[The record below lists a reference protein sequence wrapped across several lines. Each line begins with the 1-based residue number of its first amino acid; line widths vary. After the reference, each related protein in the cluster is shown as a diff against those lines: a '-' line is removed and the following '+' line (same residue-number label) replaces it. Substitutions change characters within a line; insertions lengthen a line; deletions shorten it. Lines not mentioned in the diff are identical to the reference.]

1 MPVPPKQQSTSVT
14 ITAWDF
20 IKDNYD
26 PEDRLAVVI
35 KNPHENRVTQR
46 LDTAKAIASPDFQ
59 KWLRDHNE
67 HGGEIYLTTNT
78 LMPRSSTRTRQ
89 DVLVIRHVYL
99 DIDAE
104 GPAVL
109 QKLMTDPRVPKPNYV
124 VNTSPEKFQTLWK
137 VQDFSIGQAETL
149 QRVMAAEFGA
159 DRAVVDAAR
168 VLRVPGFKNHKYREP
183 HLITAQRHSTE
194 THKPERFRFPL
205 PEFASDAS
213 NLSRTATNK
222 AGSSEAKPNK
232 EISQS
237 ERDWAYAKQRL
248 AMGADPEEVV
258 QAITEYRPDKWNPE
272 SYARRTVEKA
282 KAQLQSAGSAEEARN
297 PLDR

>member
-1 MPVPPKQQSTSVT
+1 MSSGKVT
-14 ITAWDF
+14 ERPNATVTAWDF

-26 PEDRLAVVI
+26 PDDRLAVVI

-46 LDTAKAIASPDFQ
+46 MDTAKAIASPDFQ

-67 HGGEIYLTTNT
+67 RGGEIYLTTNT
-78 LMPRSSTRTRQ
+78 LMPKSSTRTRQ
-89 DVLVIRHVYL
+89 DVLAIRHVYL

-109 QKLMTDPRVPKPNYV
+109 QKVMTDPRVPKPNYV

-168 VLRVPGFKNHKYREP
+168 VLRVPGFTNHKYREP

-194 THKPERFRFPL
+194 VYNPERFRFPL

-213 NLSRTATNK
+213 NLSRTATTK
-222 AGSSEAKPNK
+222 AGSSEAKPKK

-272 SYARRTVEKA
+272 DYARRTVEKA
-282 KAQLQSAGSAEEARN
+282 KAELQSAGSAEEARN

>member
-1 MPVPPKQQSTSVT
+1 MSSGKVTESPKATV
-14 ITAWDF
+14 TAWDF

-26 PEDRLAVVI
+26 PDDRLAVVI
-35 KNPHENRVTQR
+35 KNPLENRVTQR
-46 LDTAKAIASPDFQ
+46 MDTAKAIASPDFQ

-67 HGGEIYLTTNT
+67 RGGEIYLTTNALSPEST
-78 LMPRSSTRTRQ
+78 TRTRQ
-89 DVLVIRHVYL
+89 DILAIRHVYL
-99 DIDAE
+99 DIDTE
-104 GPAVL
+104 GPTVL
-109 QKLMTDPRVPKPNYV
+109 QKVMTDPRVPKPNYV
-124 VNTSPEKFQTLWK
+124 VNTSPERFQTLWK
-137 VQDFSIGQAETL
+137 VQNFSIGKAETL
-149 QRVMAAEFGA
+149 QRVMAAELGA

-168 VLRVPGFKNHKYREP
+168 VLRIPGFTNHKYREP

-194 THKPERFRFPL
+194 IHTPERFRFPL
-205 PEFASDAS
+205 PEFASDAP
-213 NLSRTATNK
+213 NLSRTATTK
-222 AGSSEAKPNK
+222 AGSSEARPQK

-282 KAQLQSAGSAEEARN
+282 KAELQSTGSADEARN
-297 PLDR
+297 PPDR

>member
-1 MPVPPKQQSTSVT
+1 MPRPPRQHDPKISV
-14 ITAWDF
+14 TAWDF

-26 PEDRLAVVI
+26 PDDRLAVVI

-46 LDTAKAIASPDFQ
+46 MDTAKAIASPDFQ
-59 KWLRDHNE
+59 RWLRDQNQR
-67 HGGEIYLTTNT
+67 GGEIYLTTNT
-78 LMPRSSTRTRQ
+78 LMPESSTRTRR
-89 DVLVIRHVYL
+89 DVLHIRHVYL

-109 QKLMTDPRVPKPNYV
+109 QKAMTDPRVPQLNYV
-124 VNTSPEKFQTLWK
+124 VSTSPEKFQTLWR

-149 QRVMAAEFGA
+149 QRIMAAEFGA

-168 VLRVPGFKNHKYREP
+168 VLRVPGFTNHKYLEP
-183 HLITAQRHSTE
+183 HLITAQRYSTE
-194 THKPERFRFPL
+194 IHKPERFLFPL
-205 PEFASDAS
+205 PEFVSDAA
-213 NLSRTATNK
+213 NLSRTATVK
-222 AGSSEAKPNK
+222 AGANEAKPSK

-272 SYARRTVEKA
+272 YALRNNLREKKSTGQIPSRRVNQT
-282 KAQLQSAGSAEEARN
+282 G
-297 PLDR
+297 

>member
-1 MPVPPKQQSTSVT
+1 
-14 ITAWDF
+14 
-20 IKDNYD
+20 
-26 PEDRLAVVI
+26 L
-35 KNPHENRVTQR
+35 TQR
-46 LDTAKAIASPDFQ
+46 DFQ

-67 HGGEIYLTTNT
+67 RGGEIYLTTNA
-78 LMPRSSTRTRQ
+78 LSPESSTRTRQ
-89 DVLVIRHVYL
+89 DVLIIRHVYL

-109 QKLMTDPRVPKPNYV
+109 QKLMTDPRVPNPNFV

-168 VLRVPGFKNHKYREP
+168 VLRVPGFTNHKYREP

-194 THKPERFRFPL
+194 LYNPERFRFPL

-213 NLSRTATNK
+213 NLSRTATTK
-222 AGSSEAKPNK
+222 AGSSEDKPNK
-232 EISQS
+232 GISQS

-258 QAITEYRPDKWNPE
+258 QAITEYRPDKWNPGD
-272 SYARRTVEKA
+272 YARRTVEKA
-282 KAQLQSAGSAEEARN
+282 TAELQSSSSAEEARN

>member
-1 MPVPPKQQSTSVT
+1 MSSGKVT
-14 ITAWDF
+14 ERSNATVTAWDF

-26 PEDRLAVVI
+26 PDDRLAVVI

-46 LDTAKAIASPDFQ
+46 MDTAKAIASPDFQ

-67 HGGEIYLTTNT
+67 CGAEIYLTTNT
-78 LMPRSSTRTRQ
+78 LMPESSTRTRQ

-104 GPAVL
+104 GPVVL
-109 QKLMTDPRVPKPNYV
+109 QKVMTDSRVPKPNYV

-149 QRVMAAEFGA
+149 QRVMAAEFST

-168 VLRVPGFKNHKYREP
+168 VLRVPGFTNHKYREP
-183 HLITAQRHSTE
+183 HLVTAQRYSTE
-194 THKPERFRFPL
+194 VYTPERFRFPL

-213 NLSRTATNK
+213 NLSRTATFK
-222 AGSSEAKPNK
+222 ARASEAKPSK

-248 AMGADPEEVV
+248 AMGADPEQVV
-258 QAITEYRPDKWNPE
+258 QAITEYRPDKWNPGD
-272 SYARRTVEKA
+272 YARRTVEKA
-282 KAQLQSAGSAEEARN
+282 KAELQSSSSAEQARN

>member
-1 MPVPPKQQSTSVT
+1 MSSGKVTERPNAT

-20 IKDNYD
+20 VEDNYD
-26 PEDRLAVVI
+26 PDDRLAVVI
-35 KNPHENRVTQR
+35 KNQHDNRVTQR
-46 LDTAKAIASPDFQ
+46 MDTAKAIASPDFQ

-67 HGGEIYLTTNT
+67 RGGEIYLTTNT
-78 LMPRSSTRTRQ
+78 LMPESSTRTRQ
-89 DVLVIRHVYL
+89 DVLAIRHVYL
-99 DIDAE
+99 DIDGG

-109 QKLMTDPRVPKPNYV
+109 QKVMNDPRVPKPNYV

-149 QRVMAAEFGA
+149 QWVMAAEFGA

-168 VLRVPGFKNHKYREP
+168 VLRVPGFTNHKYREP

-194 THKPERFRFPL
+194 VYNLERFRFPL
-205 PEFASDAS
+205 PEFASDAA
-213 NLSRTATNK
+213 NLSRTTTIK
-222 AGSSEAKPNK
+222 AGSGEPKPNK

-248 AMGADPEEVV
+248 AMGADLEEVV

-282 KAQLQSAGSAEEARN
+282 KADMQSTGSVEV
-297 PLDR
+297 DRSSADR

>member
-1 MPVPPKQQSTSVT
+1 MPSGKVTERSNAT

-26 PEDRLAVVI
+26 PDDRLAVVI

-46 LDTAKAIASPDFQ
+46 MDTAKAIASPDFQ

-67 HGGEIYLTTNT
+67 QGAEIYLTTNA
-78 LMPRSSTRTRQ
+78 LMAESSTRTRHN
-89 DVLVIRHVYL
+89 VRVIRHVYL

-109 QKLMTDPRVPKPNYV
+109 QKVMTDPRVPKPNYV

-168 VLRVPGFKNHKYREP
+168 VLRVPGFTNHKYREP

-194 THKPERFRFPL
+194 VYNPERFRFPL

-213 NLSRTATNK
+213 NLSRTATTK
-222 AGSSEAKPNK
+222 VGSSEAKPNK

-248 AMGADPEEVV
+248 AMGADPEQVV
-258 QAITEYRPDKWNPE
+258 QAITDYRPDKWNPGD
-272 SYARRTVEKA
+272 YARRTVEKA
-282 KAQLQSAGSAEEARN
+282 KATLESADSAEEVRN

>member
-1 MPVPPKQQSTSVT
+1 MSSGKVT
-14 ITAWDF
+14 ERPNATVTAWDF

-26 PEDRLAVVI
+26 PDDCLAVVI

-46 LDTAKAIASPDFQ
+46 MDTAKAIASPDFQ

-67 HGGEIYLTTNT
+67 RGGEIYLTTNA
-78 LMPRSSTRTRQ
+78 LMPESSTRTRQ
-89 DVLVIRHVYL
+89 NVLTIRHVYL

-109 QKLMTDPRVPKPNYV
+109 QKVMTDSRVPKPNYV
-124 VNTSPEKFQTLWK
+124 VNTSQGKFQTLWK

-149 QRVMAAEFGA
+149 QRIMAAEFGA

-168 VLRVPGFKNHKYREP
+168 VLRVPGFTNHKYREQ

-194 THKPERFRFPL
+194 IHNLERFRFPL

-213 NLSRTATNK
+213 NLSRTATTK
-222 AGSSEAKPNK
+222 AGASEAKPNK

-258 QAITEYRPDKWNPE
+258 QAITEYRPDKWNPGE
-272 SYARRTVEKA
+272 YARRTVEKA
-282 KAQLQSAGSAEEARN
+282 KAELQSTGSTEEARN

>member
-1 MPVPPKQQSTSVT
+1 MPVPSQPWSNATV
-14 ITAWDF
+14 TAWDF

-26 PEDRLAVVI
+26 PDDRLAVVI

-46 LDTAKAIASPDFQ
+46 MDTAKAIASPDFQ

-67 HGGEIYLTTNT
+67 HGAEIYLTTNA
-78 LMPRSSTRTRQ
+78 LMAESSTRTRQ
-89 DVLVIRHVYL
+89 DVLAIRHVYL
-99 DIDAE
+99 DIDTK
-104 GPAVL
+104 GPTVL
-109 QKLMTDPRVPKPNYV
+109 QKVITDPRVPKPNYV
-124 VNTSPEKFQTLWK
+124 VNTSSEKFQTLWK
-137 VQDFSIGQAETL
+137 VQDFTIGQAETL

-168 VLRVPGFKNHKYREP
+168 VLRVPGFTNHKYREP
-183 HLITAQRHSTE
+183 HVITAQRHSTE
-194 THKPERFRFPL
+194 IHNPQHFRFPV
-205 PEFASDAS
+205 PEFGSDAS
-213 NLSRTATNK
+213 NLSRTATTK
-222 AGSSEAKPNK
+222 AGSSEGNTNK

-248 AMGADPEEVV
+248 AMGADPEQVV

-282 KAQLQSAGSAEEARN
+282 KAELQSSGSAQDVRN

>member
-1 MPVPPKQQSTSVT
+1 MSSVKAPERPKVT
-14 ITAWDF
+14 VTAWDF

-26 PEDRLAVVI
+26 PDDRLAVVI

-46 LDTAKAIASPDFQ
+46 MDTAKAIASPDFQ
-59 KWLRDHNE
+59 KWLLDHNE
-67 HGGEIYLTTNT
+67 RGGEIYLTTNA
-78 LMPRSSTRTRQ
+78 LSPASSTRTRQ
-89 DVLVIRHVYL
+89 DVLTIRHIYL
-99 DIDAE
+99 DIDTE

-109 QKLMTDPRVPKPNYV
+109 QKVMNDPRVPKPNYV
-124 VNTSPEKFQTLWK
+124 VSTSPEKFQTLWK
-137 VQDFSIGQAETL
+137 VQDFSLGQAESL

-168 VLRVPGFKNHKYREP
+168 VLRVPGFTNHKYREP
-183 HLITAQRHSTE
+183 HRITAQRHSNE
-194 THKPERFRFPL
+194 VYKPERFRLAF

-213 NLSRTATNK
+213 NLSRTATTK
-222 AGSSEAKPNK
+222 AGSGEAEPKK

-272 SYARRTVEKA
+272 RYARRTVEKA
-282 KAQLQSAGSAEEARN
+282 KATLESAGSAEEVRN

>member
-1 MPVPPKQQSTSVT
+1 MSSVKAEKPKVSV
-14 ITAWDF
+14 TAWDF

-26 PEDRLAVVI
+26 PDDRLAVVI

-46 LDTAKAIASPDFQ
+46 MDTAKAIASPDFQ
-59 KWLRDHNE
+59 KWLRDHN
-67 HGGEIYLTTNT
+67 HRGGEIYLTTNT
-78 LMPRSSTRTRQ
+78 LMPKSSTRTRQ
-89 DVLVIRHVYL
+89 NVLTIRHVYL

-109 QKLMTDPRVPKPNYV
+109 QRVMTDPRVPKPNYV
-124 VNTSPEKFQTLWK
+124 VNTSPEKFQTQWK

-149 QRVMAAEFGA
+149 QRVMAAQFGA

-168 VLRVPGFKNHKYREP
+168 VLRVPGFTNHKYREQ

-194 THKPERFRFPL
+194 VYNPERFRFPL
-205 PEFASDAS
+205 PEFVSDDF
-213 NLSRTATNK
+213 NLSRTATTK
-222 AGSSEAKPNK
+222 ADSSEAKPNK

-248 AMGADPEEVV
+248 SMGADPEEVV
-258 QAITEYRPDKWNPE
+258 QAITEYRPDKWNPAD
-272 SYARRTVEKA
+272 YARRTVEKA
-282 KAQLQSAGSAEEARN
+282 KAELQSTGPAGEARN